1 MPYILNSKPEIKNSN
16 AYMGNEQVACMSE
29 VVRGSRDGWGLGR
42 AHDLSMKA
50 SATHLLDFCQGE
62 AWSQYGWIF

>member
-1 MPYILNSKPEIKNSN
+1 
-16 AYMGNEQVACMSE
+16 MGNKQVACMSE